1 MLARNP
7 PWIHIELVPVWVHIK
22 NLRHFV
28 REFCVGMSMLPE
40 TADQIAMTTSELLEN
55 ATKYASTLWARYDL
69 RLLGSHAEISVT
81 NSATAKQRE
90 TLITFVGEVSQGD
103 ALDAYIRC
111 LERQSMEGSSQAGLA
126 RIRYEASAELAVTQS
141 DDEICL
147 LARIPV

>member
-22 NLRHFV
+22 NLRQFV
-28 REFCVGMSMLPE
+28 REFCVGMSIVPE

-69 RLLGSHAEISVT
+69 RLLDSCAEISVT
-81 NSATAKQRE
+81 NSATSKQRD
-90 TLITFVGEVSQGD
+90 TLIAFVTDVSQGD

-111 LERQSMEGSSQAGLA
+111 LERQSQEGQSQAGLA
-126 RIRYEASAELAVTQS
+126 RIRYEAAAEISVTHK

-147 LARIPV
+147 LAKIPM

>member
-1 MLARNP
+1 
-7 PWIHIELVPVWVHIK
+7 
-22 NLRHFV
+22 
-28 REFCVGMSMLPE
+28 MLPE
-40 TADQIAMTTSELLEN
+40 TADQIAMTSSELLEN

-81 NSATAKQRE
+81 NSATAKQRD
-90 TLITFVGEVSQGD
+90 TLIVFVGEVSQGD

-111 LERQSMEGSSQAGLA
+111 LERQSLEGSSQAGLA

-141 DDEICL
+141 DDEICI

>member
-22 NLRHFV
+22 NLRQFV
-28 REFCVGMSMLPE
+28 REFCVGMSIVPE

-69 RLLGSHAEISVT
+69 RLLGTVAEISVT
-81 NSATAKQRE
+81 NSATSKQRE
-90 TLITFVGEVSQGD
+90 TLMAFVSDVSQGD

-111 LERQSMEGSSQAGLA
+111 LERQSTEGQSQAGLA
-126 RIRYEASAELAVTQS
+126 RIRYEAAAEISVSQH

-147 LARIPV
+147 LAKIPM